1 MSQVNFSF
9 LCFSNEHFIV
19 LSSLLTLNIGFY
31 LRAYHCREAHLEKAS
46 GAVRVEEIDPLVN
59 TTNTSSFAILLRI
72 VNFLDLCHE
81 VDASALLTIALIVEI
96 GRVANLGNG
105 RSLLRV
111 VSEESDDQVFES
123 GCQIHTIDS
132 LEICVI
138 ALLPD
143 HIVVFI
149 FEDLGAVRELALH
162 DDEKKDTH

>member
-31 LRAYHCREAHLEKAS
+31 LRAYHCREAHTEAS

-72 VNFLDLCHE
+72 VNVLDLCHE
-81 VDASALLTIALIVEI
+81 VDASALLTIALIIEI

-111 VSEESDDQVFES
+111 VSEESDDQVLES
-123 GCQIHTIDS
+123 GCQLHTIDS
-132 LEICVI
+132 LEIGVI
-138 ALLPD
+138 ALLSD

-149 FEDLGAVRELALH
+149 FEDLCAVRELALH